1 VGKEERMSENKEV
14 LSDQEIGERLRI
26 AREGARITQAAAAEA
41 IGAARTTVVAL
52 EQGQRRVRTDELQKL
67 AALYGTSANALL
79 RRESIHIDMIPRFR
93 KLTMT
98 ADEAALDA
106 VKLLNDLVRA
116 EVELENALGVSR
128 YRNYPP
134 ERPVLPGNIRQ
145 QAELDAQELRAW
157 LGLGSGPCL
166 DIISLLELQLGIR
179 VFLRPLHSS
188 ISGLFAFD
196 EISGASILLNSN
208 HPPSRLIQTA
218 LHELAHFISARHQ
231 PDVLAEGDNRQSREE
246 IYADA
251 FARCFLM
258 PARPVRE
265 RFLEITAGQSHFTR
279 RHIILLAHAF
289 GVSREAL
296 TRRLEELELAKKG
309 TWNWF
314 VSNGGISDDHARE
327 VLGDTADLAA
337 FRNEARRTVPLR
349 VSLLAREA
357 WKRDIYSEGQ
367 LARLLRLDRY
377 ELRALLDGTDNEE
390 REANE
395 LVKISD

>member
-1 VGKEERMSENKEV
+1 MSENSEI
-14 LSDQEIGERLRI
+14 LGDREIGERLRI
-26 AREGARITQAAAAEA
+26 AREGARITQAAAAQA
-41 IGAARTTVVAL
+41 ISAARTTIVAL

-67 AALYGTSANALL
+67 AALFGTSANALL
-79 RRESIHIDMIPRFR
+79 RRESVHVDMIPRFR

-106 VKLLNDLVRA
+106 VRLLNDLVRA

-128 YRNYPP
+128 SRNYPP

-145 QAELDAQELRAW
+145 QAELDAQELRTW

-179 VFLRPLHSS
+179 VFLRPLHGS

-231 PDVLAEGDNRQSREE
+231 PDVMAEGDHRQSREE

-258 PARPVRE
+258 PARPIRE

-314 VSNGGISDDHARE
+314 VSNGGISDDQVRA
-327 VLGDTADLAA
+327 VLGDTADLTA
-337 FRNEARRTVPLR
+337 FRNEARRKVPLR

-390 REANE
+390 REAND
-395 LVKISD
+395 LVKISY

>member
-1 VGKEERMSENKEV
+1 MSENNEK

-26 AREGARITQAAAAEA
+26 AREGARVTQAAAADA

-52 EQGQRRVRTDELQKL
+52 EQGLRRVRTDELQKL

-79 RRESIHIDMIPRFR
+79 RRESIHVDMIPRFR

-116 EVELENALGVSR
+116 EVELENALGVLRS
-128 YRNYPP
+128 RNYPP
-134 ERPVLPGNIRQ
+134 ERPVLPGNVRQ
-145 QAELDAQELRAW
+145 QAEQDAQELRAW

-179 VFLRPLHSS
+179 VFLRPLHGS

-196 EISGASILLNSN
+196 EATGASMLLNSN
-208 HPPSRLIQTA
+208 HPLSRLIQTA
-218 LHELAHFISARHQ
+218 LHELAHFISARLQ
-231 PDVLAEGDNRQSREE
+231 PDVLTDGEHRQSREE

-251 FARCFLM
+251 FARCFSM

-279 RHIILLAHAF
+279 RHTILLAHLF
-289 GVSREAL
+289 GVSREAMA
-296 TRRLEELELAKKG
+296 RRLEELELVKKG

-314 VSNGGISDDHARE
+314 VSNGGISDDQVRE
-327 VLGDTADLAA
+327 VLGETVDLTV
-337 FRNEARRTVPLR
+337 FRTEARRTVPLR
-349 VSLLAREA
+349 VWLLAREA

-367 LARLLRLDRY
+367 LARLLRLDRH
-377 ELRALLDGTDNEE
+377 ELRALLEGTDSEE
-390 REANE
+390 KEAND

>member
-1 VGKEERMSENKEV
+1 
-14 LSDQEIGERLRI
+14 
-26 AREGARITQAAAAEA
+26 
-41 IGAARTTVVAL
+41 
-52 EQGQRRVRTDELQKL
+52 
-67 AALYGTSANALL
+67 
-79 RRESIHIDMIPRFR
+79 
-93 KLTMT
+93 
-98 ADEAALDA
+98 
-106 VKLLNDLVRA
+106 
-116 EVELENALGVSR
+116 
-128 YRNYPP
+128 
-134 ERPVLPGNIRQ
+134 
-145 QAELDAQELRAW
+145 
-157 LGLGSGPCL
+157 
-166 DIISLLELQLGIR
+166 
-179 VFLRPLHSS
+179 
-188 ISGLFAFD
+188 
-196 EISGASILLNSN
+196 
-208 HPPSRLIQTA
+208 LIQTA

-231 PDVLAEGDNRQSREE
+231 PDVMAEGDHRQSREE
-246 IYADA
+246 VYADA

-314 VSNGGISDDHARE
+314 VSNGGISDDQVRE
-327 VLGDTADLAA
+327 VLGDTADLTAL
-337 FRNEARRTVPLR
+337 RNEARRKVPLR

-390 REANE
+390 REAND
-395 LVKISD
+395 LVKISY

>member
-1 VGKEERMSENKEV
+1 MSENSEI
-14 LSDQEIGERLRI
+14 LGDQEIGERLRI
-26 AREGARITQAAAAEA
+26 AREGARITQASAADA

-79 RRESIHIDMIPRFR
+79 RRESIHVDMIPRFR
-93 KLTMT
+93 KLILT

-106 VKLLNDLVRA
+106 VRLLNDLVRA

-128 YRNYPP
+128 SRKYPP

-145 QAELDAQELRAW
+145 QAELDAQELRVW

-179 VFLRPLHSS
+179 VFLRPLHGS

-196 EISGASILLNSN
+196 EATGASILLNSN
-208 HPPSRLIQTA
+208 HPLSRLIQTA
-218 LHELAHFISARHQ
+218 LHELAHFISARLQ
-231 PDVLAEGDNRQSREE
+231 PDVLTEADNRQSREE

-251 FARCFLM
+251 FARCFSM

-289 GVSREAL
+289 GVSREAMA
-296 TRRLEELELAKKG
+296 RRLEELELVKIG
-309 TWNWF
+309 TWKWF
-314 VSNGGISDDHARE
+314 VANGGISDEQARE
-327 VLGDTADLAA
+327 VLGDTVDLTAI
-337 FRNEARRTVPLR
+337 RIETRRMVPLR

-367 LARLLRLDRY
+367 LARLLRLDRH
-377 ELRALLDGTDNEE
+377 ELRALLEGTDSEE
-390 REANE
+390 KEAND

>member
-1 VGKEERMSENKEV
+1 MSENSEI
-14 LSDQEIGERLRI
+14 LGDREIGERLRI
-26 AREGARITQAAAAEA
+26 AREGARITQAAAAQA
-41 IGAARTTVVAL
+41 ISAARTTIVAL

-67 AALYGTSANALL
+67 AALFGTSANALL
-79 RRESIHIDMIPRFR
+79 RRESVHVDMIPRFR

-106 VKLLNDLVRA
+106 VRLLNDLVRA

-128 YRNYPP
+128 SRNYPP

-145 QAELDAQELRAW
+145 QAELDAQELRTW

-179 VFLRPLHSS
+179 VFLRPLHGS

-231 PDVLAEGDNRQSREE
+231 PDVMAEGDHRQSREE
-246 IYADA
+246 NYADA

-314 VSNGGISDDHARE
+314 VSNGGISDDQVRA
-327 VLGDTADLAA
+327 VLGDTADLTA
-337 FRNEARRTVPLR
+337 FRNEARRKVPLR

-390 REANE
+390 REAND
-395 LVKISD
+395 LVKISY

>member
-1 VGKEERMSENKEV
+1 MSENSEK

-26 AREGARITQAAAAEA
+26 AREGARVTQAAAAEA

-52 EQGQRRVRTDELQKL
+52 EQGQRRIRTDELQKL

-79 RRESIHIDMIPRFR
+79 RRESIHVDMIPRFR
-93 KLTMT
+93 KLTMSI
-98 ADEAALDA
+98 DEAALDA

-128 YRNYPP
+128 SRNYPP
-134 ERPVLPGNIRQ
+134 ERPVLPGNVHQ
-145 QAELDAQELRAW
+145 QAELDAQELRTW
-157 LGLGSGPCL
+157 IGLGSGPCL

-179 VFLRPLHSS
+179 VFLRPLHGS

-196 EISGASILLNSN
+196 EATGASMLLNSN
-208 HPPSRLIQTA
+208 HPLSRLIQTA
-218 LHELAHFISARHQ
+218 LHELAHFISARLQ
-231 PDVLAEGDNRQSREE
+231 PDVLTDGDHRQSREE

-251 FARCFLM
+251 FARCFSM

-289 GVSREAL
+289 GVSREAMA
-296 TRRLEELELAKKG
+296 RRIEELELVKKG

-314 VSNGGISDDHARE
+314 VSNGGISDDQVRE
-327 VLGDTADLAA
+327 VLGDTVDLTA
-337 FRNEARRTVPLR
+337 FRNEARRIVPFRL
-349 VSLLAREA
+349 SLLAREA

-367 LARLLRLDRY
+367 LARLLRLDRH
-377 ELRALLDGTDNEE
+377 ELRDLLEGTDSEE
-390 REANE
+390 KEAND

>member
-1 VGKEERMSENKEV
+1 
-14 LSDQEIGERLRI
+14 
-26 AREGARITQAAAAEA
+26 
-41 IGAARTTVVAL
+41 
-52 EQGQRRVRTDELQKL
+52 
-67 AALYGTSANALL
+67 
-79 RRESIHIDMIPRFR
+79 MIPRFR

-106 VKLLNDLVRA
+106 VRLLNDLVRA

-128 YRNYPP
+128 SRNYPP

-145 QAELDAQELRAW
+145 QAELDAQELRTW

-179 VFLRPLHSS
+179 VFLRPLHGS

-196 EISGASILLNSN
+196 EISGASVLLNSN

-231 PDVLAEGDNRQSREE
+231 PDVMAEGDHRQSREE

-314 VSNGGISDDHARE
+314 VSNGGISDDQVRA
-327 VLGDTADLAA
+327 VLGDTADLTA
-337 FRNEARRTVPLR
+337 FRNEARRKVPLR

-390 REANE
+390 REAND
-395 LVKISD
+395 LVKISY

>member
-1 VGKEERMSENKEV
+1 MSENSEI
-14 LSDQEIGERLRI
+14 LGDREIGERLRI
-26 AREGARITQAAAAEA
+26 AREGARITQAAAAQA
-41 IGAARTTVVAL
+41 ISAARTTIVAL

-67 AALYGTSANALL
+67 AALFGTSANALL
-79 RRESIHIDMIPRFR
+79 RRESVHVDMIPRFR

-106 VKLLNDLVRA
+106 VRLLNDLVRA

-128 YRNYPP
+128 SRNYPP

-145 QAELDAQELRAW
+145 QAELDAQELRTW

-179 VFLRPLHSS
+179 VFLRPLHGS

-231 PDVLAEGDNRQSREE
+231 PDVMAEGDHRQSREE

-314 VSNGGISDDHARE
+314 VSNGGISDDQVRA
-327 VLGDTADLAA
+327 VLGDTADLTA
-337 FRNEARRTVPLR
+337 FRNEARRKVPLR

-390 REANE
+390 REAND
-395 LVKISD
+395 LVKISY

>member
-1 VGKEERMSENKEV
+1 MSENNEK

-26 AREGARITQAAAAEA
+26 AREGARVTQAAAADA

-52 EQGQRRVRTDELQKL
+52 EQGLRRVRTDELQKL

-79 RRESIHIDMIPRFR
+79 RRESIHVDMIPRFR

-116 EVELENALGVSR
+116 EVELENALGVLRS
-128 YRNYPP
+128 RNYPP
-134 ERPVLPGNIRQ
+134 ERPVLPGNVRQ
-145 QAELDAQELRAW
+145 QAEQDAQELRAW

-179 VFLRPLHSS
+179 VFLRPLHGS

-196 EISGASILLNSN
+196 EATGASMLLNSN
-208 HPPSRLIQTA
+208 HPLSRLIQTA
-218 LHELAHFISARHQ
+218 LHELAHFISARLQ
-231 PDVLAEGDNRQSREE
+231 PDVLTDGEQRQSREE

-251 FARCFLM
+251 FARCFSM

-279 RHIILLAHAF
+279 RHTILLAHLF
-289 GVSREAL
+289 GVSREAMA
-296 TRRLEELELAKKG
+296 RRLEELELVKEG

-314 VSNGGISDDHARE
+314 VSNGGISDDQVRE
-327 VLGDTADLAA
+327 VLGETVDLTV
-337 FRNEARRTVPLR
+337 FRTEARRTVPLR
-349 VSLLAREA
+349 VWLLAREA

-367 LARLLRLDRY
+367 LARLLRLDRH
-377 ELRALLDGTDNEE
+377 ELRALLEGTDSEE
-390 REANE
+390 KEAND

>member
-1 VGKEERMSENKEV
+1 MSENKEV

-179 VFLRPLHSS
+179 VFLRPLHGS

-377 ELRALLDGTDNEE
+377 ELRTLLDGTDNEE

>member
-1 VGKEERMSENKEV
+1 MSENSEI
-14 LSDQEIGERLRI
+14 LGDREIGERLRI
-26 AREGARITQAAAAEA
+26 SREGARITQAAAAQA
-41 IGAARTTVVAL
+41 ISAARTTIVAL

-79 RRESIHIDMIPRFR
+79 RRESIHVDMIPRFR

-98 ADEAALDA
+98 ADEAALNA
-106 VKLLNDLVRA
+106 VRLLNDLVRA

-128 YRNYPP
+128 SRNYPP

-179 VFLRPLHSS
+179 VFLRPLHGS
-188 ISGLFAFD
+188 ISGLFAFE

-218 LHELAHFISARHQ
+218 LHELAHFISARNQ
-231 PDVLAEGDNRQSREE
+231 PDVLTEGDHRQSREE

-296 TRRLEELELAKKG
+296 TRRLEELELVKKG

-314 VSNGGISDDHARE
+314 VSNGGISDDQVRE
-327 VLGDTADLAA
+327 VLGDTADLTA
-337 FRNEARRTVPLR
+337 FRNEARRNVPLR

-367 LARLLRLDRY
+367 LARLLKLDRY
-377 ELRALLDGTDNEE
+377 ELRTLLDGTDNEE
-390 REANE
+390 KEAND
-395 LVKISD
+395 LVKISS

>member
-1 VGKEERMSENKEV
+1 MSENSEI
-14 LSDQEIGERLRI
+14 LGDREIGERLRI
-26 AREGARITQAAAAEA
+26 AREGARITQAAAAQA
-41 IGAARTTVVAL
+41 ISAARTTIVAL

-67 AALYGTSANALL
+67 AALFGTSANALL
-79 RRESIHIDMIPRFR
+79 RRESIHVDMIPRFR

-98 ADEAALDA
+98 ADEASLDA
-106 VKLLNDLVRA
+106 VRLLNDLVRA

-128 YRNYPP
+128 SRNYPP

-145 QAELDAQELRAW
+145 QAELDAQELRTW

-179 VFLRPLHSS
+179 VFLRPLHGS

-208 HPPSRLIQTA
+208 HPPARLIQTA

-231 PDVLAEGDNRQSREE
+231 PDVMTEGDHRQSREE

-296 TRRLEELELAKKG
+296 TRRLEELELSKKG

-314 VSNGGISDDHARE
+314 VSNGGISDDQVRA
-327 VLGDTADLAA
+327 VLGDTADLTA
-337 FRNEARRTVPLR
+337 FRNEARRKVPIR

-357 WKRDIYSEGQ
+357 WKRDLYSEGQ
-367 LARLLRLDRY
+367 LARLLKLDRY

-390 REANE
+390 REANDI
-395 LVKISD
+395 VKISY

>member
-1 VGKEERMSENKEV
+1 MSDNKEI

-41 IGAARTTVVAL
+41 ISAARTTVVAL

-79 RRESIHIDMIPRFR
+79 RRESIHVDMIPRFR

-179 VFLRPLHSS
+179 VFLRPLHGS

-218 LHELAHFISARHQ
+218 LHELAHFISTRHQ
-231 PDVLAEGDNRQSREE
+231 PDVLTEGDNRQSREE

-327 VLGDTADLAA
+327 VLGDTADLTA

-377 ELRALLDGTDNEE
+377 ELRALLDGTDSEE

>member
-1 VGKEERMSENKEV
+1 VGTEELMSENSEI
-14 LSDQEIGERLRI
+14 LGDREIGERLRI
-26 AREGARITQAAAAEA
+26 AREGARITQAAAAQA
-41 IGAARTTVVAL
+41 ISAARTTIVAL

-67 AALYGTSANALL
+67 AALFGTSANALL
-79 RRESIHIDMIPRFR
+79 RRESVHVDMIPRFR

-106 VKLLNDLVRA
+106 VRLLNDLVRA

-128 YRNYPP
+128 SRNYPP

-145 QAELDAQELRAW
+145 QAELDAQELRTW

-179 VFLRPLHSS
+179 VFLRPLHGS

-231 PDVLAEGDNRQSREE
+231 PDVMAEGDHRQSREE

-314 VSNGGISDDHARE
+314 VSNGGISDDQVRA
-327 VLGDTADLAA
+327 VLGDTADLTA
-337 FRNEARRTVPLR
+337 FRNEARRKVPLR

-390 REANE
+390 REAND
-395 LVKISD
+395 LVKISY

>member
-1 VGKEERMSENKEV
+1 MSENSEI
-14 LSDQEIGERLRI
+14 LGDREIGERLRI
-26 AREGARITQAAAAEA
+26 AREGARITQAAAAQA
-41 IGAARTTVVAL
+41 ISAARTTIVAL

-67 AALYGTSANALL
+67 AALFGTSANALL
-79 RRESIHIDMIPRFR
+79 RRESIHVDMIPRFR

-106 VKLLNDLVRA
+106 VRLLNDIVRA

-128 YRNYPP
+128 SRNYPP

-145 QAELDAQELRAW
+145 QAELDAQELRTW

-179 VFLRPLHSS
+179 VFIRPLHGS

-231 PDVLAEGDNRQSREE
+231 PDVMAEGDHRQSREE
-246 IYADA
+246 VYADA

-314 VSNGGISDDHARE
+314 VSNGGISDDQVRE
-327 VLGDTADLAA
+327 VLGDTADLTAL
-337 FRNEARRTVPLR
+337 RNEARRKVPLR

-390 REANE
+390 REAND
-395 LVKISD
+395 LVKISY

>member
-1 VGKEERMSENKEV
+1 VGTEELMSENSEI
-14 LSDQEIGERLRI
+14 LGDREIGERLRI
-26 AREGARITQAAAAEA
+26 AREGARITQAAAAQA
-41 IGAARTTVVAL
+41 ISAARTTIVAL

-67 AALYGTSANALL
+67 AALFGTSANALL
-79 RRESIHIDMIPRFR
+79 RRESVHVDMIPRFR

-106 VKLLNDLVRA
+106 VRLLNDLVRA

-128 YRNYPP
+128 SRNYPP
-134 ERPVLPGNIRQ
+134 ERPVLPANIRQ
-145 QAELDAQELRAW
+145 QAELDAQELRTW

-179 VFLRPLHSS
+179 VFLRPLHGS

-231 PDVLAEGDNRQSREE
+231 PDVMAEGDHRQSREE

-314 VSNGGISDDHARE
+314 VSNGGISDDQVRA
-327 VLGDTADLAA
+327 VLGDTADLTA
-337 FRNEARRTVPLR
+337 FRNEARRKVPLR

-390 REANE
+390 REAND
-395 LVKISD
+395 LVKISY